1 MSSFGVWHV
10 LGLVVLVLLL
20 WAFISIFGR
29 ILSRAGYSRW
39 WLLVMLVPLVNL
51 VMVWVFAFANWPVQA
66 RPQVTGS

>member
-10 LGLVVLVLLL
+10 LALVVLVLLL
-20 WAFISIFGR
+20 WAFIAIFGR